1 MRGSLPTTTMAGMDP
16 FPLRRSRPPE
26 GEPDGTPRRSPWVTS
41 VGTVFPHHA
50 NPLGTAFGGH
60 VLELLDVN
68 AAIAC
73 FRFARTQVVTAS
85 TEPVDF
91 RNPVY
96 VGDIAEVRSR
106 VIWTGRTSMIV
117 RCELTGENPF
127 SGERRLCT
135 IGHLNFVALDADGRP
150 TPVPP
155 LLVETDEER
164 AHWAEGERV
173 RQAILQRRRPR
184 DPA

>member
-1 MRGSLPTTTMAGMDP
+1 MTNAPN
-16 FPLRRSRPPE
+16 RRAAPPANSH
-26 GEPDGTPRRSPWVTS
+26 DGAPRRSPWVTS
-41 VGTVFPHHA
+41 VDTVFPQHA
-50 NPLGTAFGGH
+50 NPLGSIFGGR

-68 AAIAC
+68 SAIAC

-96 VGDIAEVRSR
+96 VGEILEVRSR
-106 VIWTGRTSMIV
+106 VAWTGRTSMIV
-117 RCELTGENPF
+117 RCEVTGENPYM
-127 SGERRLCT
+127 GERRLCT
-135 IGHLNFVALDADGRP
+135 MGHLNFVALDADGRP

-155 LLVETDEER
+155 LLVESADEH

-173 RQAILQRRRPR
+173 RAAILRRRQT
-184 DPA
+184 DG